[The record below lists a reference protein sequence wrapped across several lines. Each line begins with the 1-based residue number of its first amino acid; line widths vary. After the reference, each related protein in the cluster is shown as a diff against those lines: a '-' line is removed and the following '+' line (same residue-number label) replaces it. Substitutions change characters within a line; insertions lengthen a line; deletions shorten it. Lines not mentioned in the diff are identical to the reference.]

1 MMFDLRWSKESLTT
15 QKLGA
20 FGEHYAKMLLASY
33 GMSIYSADVDD
44 HGIDFV
50 AENKS
55 GFLKFQ
61 VKTVRE
67 GTSYVYM
74 LKKIFNTADDNLYL
88 FLIRLIDDES
98 PESYII
104 PATEWESSD
113 TKALVYHD
121 YAGKKSKPEYGVN
134 ISKKNM
140 PILSKYKLKHMIDK
154 IL

>member
-74 LKKIFNTADDNLYL
+74 LKKQL
-88 FLIRLIDDES
+88 
-98 PESYII
+98 
-104 PATEWESSD
+104 
-113 TKALVYHD
+113 
-121 YAGKKSKPEYGVN
+121 
-134 ISKKNM
+134 
-140 PILSKYKLKHMIDK
+140 
-154 IL
+154 